1 VANGSILGQMLEAAV
16 RNGGG
21 LGTNTRGASGG
32 GLGDILGQ
40 VLGGQPQGS
49 SGGGGQLPGGLG
61 DILGQVLGGGQPA
74 GRSTGGRGG
83 DIGDILGQV
92 LGGQSQ
98 RGGGSGQTGGGL
110 GDILGQILGG
120 QPSGSTPSSRG
131 GGSGTGGL
139 SDIMKEFDMGGQA
152 APRRAPER
160 SRNERSRD
168 VEVKRSRDPE
178 PSSVPKTGGGNNDLL
193 KYGGLAIFGMIAWK
207 ALQNWRAEQ
216 AGQGGAAP
224 APDAS
229 GFNPDRVPGGAE
241 ALSGVLV
248 KAMIAATQSDG
259 VVDREEQSRIVGR
272 LEQSGMSAEDSKAV
286 SASLATPVAM
296 DELVKAAATP
306 EIAAQIYTASVIA
319 ITIDKPAE
327 RAYLDRLAA
336 ALRIDQGLK
345 ANIEATLGKA

>member
-1 VANGSILGQMLEAAV
+1 VANSSILGQMLEAAV

-21 LGTNTRGASGG
+21 LGTNTRQPSGG

-40 VLGGQPQGS
+40 VLGGQPQ
-49 SGGGGQLPGGLG
+49 SGGGGQPPGGLG
-61 DILGQVLGGGQPA
+61 DILGQVLGGQPQ
-74 GRSTGGRGG
+74 GRTGGQGSG

-98 RGGGSGQTGGGL
+98 RGGGGAGQGGL

-120 QPSGSTPSSRG
+120 QASGAGSTPRSG
-131 GGSGTGGL
+131 GGSTGGL

-152 APRRAPER
+152 PRRAPER
-160 SRNERSRD
+160 SRDERTRD
-168 VEVKRSRDPE
+168 VEVTRKSDPA
-178 PSSVPKTGGGNNDLL
+178 PAPAPKSGAGGNDLL

-207 ALQNWRAEQ
+207 ALQNWRAEK

-259 VVDREEQSRIVGR
+259 VVDREEQGRIVGR
-272 LEQSGMSAEDSKAV
+272 LEQTGMSPEDGKAIA
-286 SASLATPVAM
+286 ASLATPVSM
-296 DELVKAAATP
+296 DELVRTAATP
-306 EIAAQIYTASVIA
+306 EIAAQIYTASVMA
-319 ITIDKPAE
+319 ITVDKPAE
-327 RAYLDRLAA
+327 RAYLDRLAS
-336 ALRIDQGLK
+336 ALKIDPGLK